1 MNKSTFKAHG
11 FTLVEL
17 MVVIAIIGIISAI
30 AFPSYDTYMKKS
42 RRADA
47 KVALSTM
54 ADRQERYYLQN
65 NTYSAAVND
74 VGGSA
79 TKEGYYTLAID
90 SADINSFQLTA
101 TAVPGGQQAKDTDCL
116 LMYLSSTGAKESG
129 TTPGGGDPKN
139 CW

>member
-1 MNKSTFKAHG
+1 MKNPATKTRG

-17 MVVIAIIGIISAI
+17 MVVIAIIGIIGAI
-30 AFPSYDTYMKKS
+30 AFPSYETYMKKS

-65 NTYSAAVND
+65 NTYSADEND

-79 TKEGYYTLAID
+79 TKEGYYTLSID
-90 SADINSFQLTA
+90 SADVNGFQLTA
-101 TAVPGGQQAKDTDCL
+101 TVVPGGEQANDTDCQ
-116 LMYLSSTGAKESG
+116 LMYLNSAGAKESG
-129 TTPGGGDPKN
+129 AAPGGGDVKN

>member
-1 MNKSTFKAHG
+1 MKNRTAKTAG

-30 AFPSYDTYMKKS
+30 AIPSYDSYMKKS

-47 KVALSTM
+47 KVALSKM

-74 VGGSA
+74 VGGAA
-79 TKEGYYTLAID
+79 TEEGFYTLAIN
-90 SADINSFQLTA
+90 SADVNGFQLTA
-101 TAVPGGQQAKDTDCL
+101 TAVPGGQQANDTDCL
-116 LMYLSSTGAKESG
+116 LMYLSSTGARESG
-129 TTPGGGDPKN
+129 AAPGGGDLKN

>member
-1 MNKSTFKAHG
+1 MKNRTAQIAG

-30 AFPSYDTYMKKS
+30 AFPSYDSYMKKS

-47 KVALSTM
+47 KVALSKM
-54 ADRQERYYLQN
+54 ADHQERYYLQN

-74 VGGSA
+74 VGGA
-79 TKEGYYTLAID
+79 TTDEGYYTLSIN
-90 SADINSFQLTA
+90 SADVNGFQLTA
-101 TAVPGGQQAKDTDCL
+101 TAVPGGQQANDTDCL
-116 LMYLSSTGAKESG
+116 LMYLSSTGARESG
-129 TTPGGGDPKN
+129 AAPGGGDPKN